1 LELVGVETSFGGVE
15 ALHGASLSIDRGE
28 LVGLCGENGGGKST
42 LVKILEGVHPFGS
55 YRGELRLGG
64 REQHLHSPADA
75 RRAGIAVVHQKPV
88 LVPRL
93 SVANNLMLGRE
104 PRRYGLVDEARLEA
118 EARRH
123 LEHFGFADRIDPAVP
138 VAQVDVG
145 WQQILEI
152 MRALLNE
159 ASVLV
164 LEEPATILTPRERER
179 LFGWL
184 RTLQK
189 DGATCIYVSDRLDDV
204 IGLCDRVIVLRDG
217 KTAQT
222 LRGSPPSRQGGRG
235 RYAIH
240 DEIASG
246 GMATVHLGKMRGP
259 FGFTSTVAIKRLHAT
274 LSKDPEFVA
283 MFLDEARLAS
293 RVRHP
298 NVVPVLDVYAEE
310 GELSLVMEYVD
321 GESLARL
328 WRISTHDLRRPIPVS
343 IAVAIV
349 ASVLHGLHAAH
360 EASDENGTLLGLV
373 HRDVSPQNVIVGSD
387 GVVRVIDFGIAKA
400 AGRYNVSREG
410 QLKGKLPYMA
420 PEQVQRGVVNR
431 RTDVYGASVL
441 LWELLTGERL
451 FDGEGEGMILGR
463 ILDDEIPPP
472 STLAHLQP
480 EGLDAITLRG
490 LDRVQERRFETARAM
505 ALELE
510 KAVRPAT
517 AIEIGEW
524 VQSLAGASLADRRQ
538 KLAALERATAAEQGD
553 LRGASPSRPPSP
565 PPPSSSPQAPSAP
578 SAASA
583 PPGPPEM
590 RTIVEPASARARMGL
605 VGRLWGRAMDMVIG
619 RRERI

>member
-1 LELVGVETSFGGVE
+1 MVYVVRGGDRGSSVPSIASDPVAPVLELVSIETSFSGVD
-15 ALHGASLSIDRGE
+15 ALQGAHLSVGRGE

-42 LVKILEGVHPFGS
+42 LVRILEGAYPYGA
-55 YRGELRLGG
+55 YRGHVSVHGSERKLT
-64 REQHLHSPADA
+64 SPTEA
-75 RRAGIAVVHQKPV
+75 RRAGIAVFHQKPV
-88 LVPRL
+88 LVPRF
-93 SVANNLMLGRE
+93 SVAHNLMLGRE
-104 PRRYGLVDEARLEA
+104 PCRYGLVDEARLEA

-123 LEHFGFADRIDPAVP
+123 LERFGFADRVDAAAP
-138 VAQVDVG
+138 VSGVDLG

-152 MRALLNE
+152 IRALIND

-164 LEEPATILTPRERER
+164 LNETAAQLTPRERER

-184 RTLQK
+184 PTLRR
-189 DGATCIYVSDRLDDV
+189 DGTTCIYVSDRLDEV

-222 LRGSPPSRQGGRG
+222 IRGSPPSRQGGRG
-235 RYAIH
+235 RYTVH

-246 GMATVHLGKMRGP
+246 GMATVHVGTMRGP
-259 FGFTSTVAIKRLHAT
+259 FGFASTVAIKRLHAS

-283 MFLDEARLAS
+283 MFIDEARLAS

-328 WRISTHDLRRPIPVS
+328 WRLTNERAAPVPVA
-343 IAVAIV
+343 IAVAVV

-360 EASDENGTLLGLV
+360 EARDEKGVLLGLV
-373 HRDVSPQNVIVGSD
+373 HRDVSPQNVIVGTD

-420 PEQVQRGVVNR
+420 PEQVQRAVVNR

-451 FDGEGEGMILGR
+451 FDGEAEGLILGR
-463 ILDDEIPPP
+463 ILDDPVPAP
-472 STLAHLQP
+472 STLRDRLP
-480 EGLDAITLRG
+480 SELDAITLRG
-490 LDRVQERRFETARAM
+490 LDRAQERRFETAREM
-505 ALELE
+505 AIELE

-517 AIEIGEW
+517 AVEIGEW
-524 VQSLAGASLADRRQ
+524 VQWLAETSLGERRQ
-538 KLAALERATAAEQGD
+538 KLALLEREMPAAPGD
-553 LRGASPSRPPSP
+553 RAFAMVRSDL
-565 PPPSSSPQAPSAP
+565 
-578 SAASA
+578 
-583 PPGPPEM
+583 EK
-590 RTIVEPASARARMGL
+590 TIVEPAAARARKNL
-605 VGRLWGRAMDMVIG
+605 LERVLARALALLGTQDLRG
-619 RRERI
+619 